1 MHPLTPVAQS
11 LAESE
16 IAAAVARRRLASRV
30 TDHPVAPLADLVQ
43 MGRAVGLS
51 MAEMQR
57 VTGAARQTV
66 YRQLRAEGDPPR
78 RPSRQQ
84 ATIEVL
90 MLLAAEGDFAS
101 PAVMARRA
109 GLDPVR
115 VTGLLTDLDI
125 DGLCELRRDS
135 YASLE
140 ARPVSA
146 TYAVLREHFDDLFL
160 RRPDAISMYLRLQ
173 PGEEA
178 DVARAAGTVVADLEF
193 DVIEQW
199 VAPSTMVGPEFA
211 FTVNAPT
218 IRRALDVARDVWRE
232 VQAARGLPFT
242 EPVIANVI
250 PAGGRAPV
258 MSTVLDAFIEAIID
272 SGAPNGA
279 EVREA
284 RDGFGGAA
292 SEAELAGR
300 CVTMAALALRR
311 AVGNESDPRPVLDGD
326 SAFAEY
332 VPASGAM
339 VRVGQVPVK
348 NAAIAAL
355 DLAVERLGPL
365 PGGRLGSLRAPGAPP
380 VIVHNQTPSGSE
392 LTQMAR
398 FAGEAV
404 GFAAADSYVDAAQ
417 VVRRVVAGDR

>member
-1 MHPLTPVAQS
+1 MLPLTPVAHS

-16 IAAAVARRRLASRV
+16 IAGAVARRRLASRV
-30 TDHPVAPLADLVQ
+30 TDHPVAPLSDLVQ

-57 VTGAARQTV
+57 VTGVARQTI
-66 YRQLRAEGDPPR
+66 YRQLPAQGDPPR

-90 MLLAAEGDFAS
+90 ILLAAEGDFAS

-109 GLDPVR
+109 GLDPVS
-115 VTGLLTDLDI
+115 VTGLLTDLDG
-125 DGLCELRRDS
+125 DGLCEVRRDS

-140 ARPVSA
+140 ARPVPA

-173 PGEEA
+173 PGEETA
-178 DVARAAGTVVADLEF
+178 VAQAAGAIVANLEF
-193 DVIEQW
+193 DVIEQT
-199 VAPSTMVGPEFA
+199 VAPSTMVGPELA

-218 IRRALDVARDVWRE
+218 IRRALNVARDVWRE

-250 PAGGRAPV
+250 PAGARAPV
-258 MSTVLDAFIEAIID
+258 TSTVLDAFIEAITD

-279 EVREA
+279 EVREV
-284 RDGFGGAA
+284 RDGFGGGV

-311 AVGNESDPRPVLDGD
+311 AVGNEGDPRSIVDGD

-332 VPASGAM
+332 QPASGAM
-339 VRVGQVPVK
+339 VHMGQVPVK
-348 NAAIAAL
+348 KAAVAAL

-365 PGGRLGSLRAPGAPP
+365 PGGRLGSVRAPGAPP
-380 VIVHNQTPSGSE
+380 VIVRDQTPSGSE
-392 LTQMAR
+392 LTEMAR

-404 GFAAADSYVDAAQ
+404 GFAATESYVDAAQ
-417 VVRRVVAGDR
+417 LVRRVVAGD

>member
-1 MHPLTPVAQS
+1 MLPLTPVAQS

-16 IAAAVARRRLASRV
+16 IAGAVARRRLASRV

-57 VTGAARQTV
+57 VTGAARQTI
-66 YRQLRAEGDPPR
+66 YRQLPAQGDPPR

-101 PAVMARRA
+101 PAVIARRA
-109 GLDPVR
+109 GLDPVG
-115 VTGLLTDLDI
+115 VTGLLTDLDG
-125 DGLCELRRDS
+125 DGLCELRHDS

-140 ARPVSA
+140 ARPVPA

-160 RRPDAISMYLRLQ
+160 RRPDAISMYLRLR
-173 PGEEA
+173 PGEETA
-178 DVARAAGTVVADLEF
+178 VAQAAGTVVANLEF
-193 DVIEQW
+193 DVIEQT

-218 IRRALDVARDVWRE
+218 IRRALNVARDVWRE

-258 MSTVLDAFIEAIID
+258 TSTVLDAFIEAITD

-279 EVREA
+279 DVREA
-284 RDGFGGAA
+284 RDGFGGGV
-292 SEAELAGR
+292 SEGALAGR

-311 AVGNESDPRPVLDGD
+311 AVGNDGDPRPIVDGD

-332 VPASGAM
+332 EPASGAIVHM
-339 VRVGQVPVK
+339 GQVPVK
-348 NAAIAAL
+348 KAAVAAL

-365 PGGRLGSLRAPGAPP
+365 PGGRLGSVRAPGAPP
-380 VIVHNQTPSGSE
+380 VIVRDQTPSGWE
-392 LTQMAR
+392 LTEMAR

-404 GFAAADSYVDAAQ
+404 GFAATESYVDAAQ
-417 VVRRVVAGDR
+417 LVRRVAAGD